1 MFWLFMDTKN
11 KTYSMPF
18 RLGLNGTDLKVPSK
32 VVAIP
37 QVTAAPSKTG
47 KAAGKQPIHGYV
59 LVHII
64 CN

>member
-1 MFWLFMDTKN
+1 
-11 KTYSMPF
+11 MPCH
-18 RLGLNGTDLKVPSK
+18 LGLNAADLEVPSK

-59 LVHII
+59 LVYII
-64 CN
+64 